1 VPKIAQNTGRAF
13 DRPEL
18 TDKTISSGQEAIGR
32 ASFFE
37 ALPISETELKGGI
50 LLLSVDSNTCL
61 SSESKHEYLQTSE
74 RSEKK
79 PKRTIN
85 RKRIIYDDTFTLNG
99 KTYQV
104 NATKSGL
111 YAEILK
117 SIIEQFQIALLK
129 WKRVFVL
136 RFDLHTHAF
145 SEDNKRIT
153 AFRKRLFEKL
163 KRQYG
168 FKDIGFCWVREHERA
183 KAQHYHFVLFLDGRL
198 IKHSSKII
206 PMIKAAWEDGT
217 GTYTVPYIKHP
228 FHFADSEDVIKKAVY
243 RVSYL
248 AKPRGKGYRPSQTK
262 DFQCSRM
269 KL

>member
-1 VPKIAQNTGRAF
+1 VLEIAQNTESGF
-13 DRPEL
+13 DTPVLEY
-18 TDKTISSGQEAIGR
+18 KTIGK
-32 ASFFE
+32 
-37 ALPISETELKGGI
+37 ALPVKALPVLETELKRGL
-50 LLLSVDSNTCL
+50 LLLSVNSNPCL
-61 SSESKHEYLQTSE
+61 SSESTNEYLTTPE
-74 RSEKK
+74 RPEKK
-79 PKRTIN
+79 PKRTTN
-85 RKRIIYDDTFTLNG
+85 RKRIIHDDTFTHNG
-99 KTYQV
+99 ETYKV
-104 NATKSGL
+104 NSTKSGL

-198 IKHSSKII
+198 IKHPSKII

-217 GTYTVPYIKHP
+217 GTYTMPFIKHP
-228 FHFADSEDVIKKAVY
+228 FHFADSEDIIEKAIY

-248 AKPRGKGYRPSQTK
+248 AKPRGKGYRPAQTK
-262 DFQCSRM
+262 DYNCSRM
-269 KL
+269 KI

>member
-1 VPKIAQNTGRAF
+1 VVEIAQNTGRAF
-13 DRPEL
+13 VPAL
-18 TDKTISSGQEAIGR
+18 LSPKIIGR
-32 ASFFE
+32 ALPVK
-37 ALPISETELKGGI
+37 ALPISETELKRGL
-50 LLLSVDSNTCL
+50 LLLSVDANTCL
-61 SSESKHEYLQTSE
+61 SSESKHEYLTTPE

-85 RKRIIYDDTFTLNG
+85 RKRIIYDDTFTHSG

-104 NATKSGL
+104 NPAKSGL
-111 YAEILK
+111 YAEILTR
-117 SIIEQFQIALLK
+117 IIEQFEIGLTK

-136 RFDLHTHAF
+136 RFDLHTHAY
-145 SEDNKRIT
+145 SEDNRRIS
-153 AFRKRLFEKL
+153 AFRKRLFRKL

-206 PMIKAAWEDGT
+206 PMIKAAWDDGT
-217 GTYTVPYIKHP
+217 GTYTMPFIKHP
-228 FHFADSEDVIKKAVY
+228 FHFADSEAIIEKAIY

-248 AKPRGKGYRPSQTK
+248 AKPRGKGYRPAQTK
-262 DFQCSRM
+262 DYNCSRM
-269 KL
+269 KI